1 MTINNQHGSKDLWRY
16 RCDDEDEYSRGFL
29 FIEYKEIDFFMVC
42 YHH

>member
-16 RCDDEDEYSRGFL
+16 RCDDEDEYSRG
-29 FIEYKEIDFFMVC
+29 IEYKEIVWILHGR